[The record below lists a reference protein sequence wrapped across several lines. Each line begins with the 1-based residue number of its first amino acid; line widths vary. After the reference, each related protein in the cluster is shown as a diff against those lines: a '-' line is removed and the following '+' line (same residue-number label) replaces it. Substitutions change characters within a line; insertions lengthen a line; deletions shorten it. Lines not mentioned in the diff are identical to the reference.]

1 MPSMLFLSKLVDLF
15 SQPLCWIA
23 LLLLWALVVHRRR
36 PARSRRI
43 NGVALALLLL
53 MGWQPLPDLL
63 LRALETQYG
72 EIAPDAD
79 LHAYA
84 GVVVLGGAT
93 ESGRVAQAHSQPLI
107 TDAGERMTA
116 TVALFQ
122 HYPHLRFVYT
132 GGEGMLLGSG
142 PSEADRARQFFASL
156 GASGPRMQYE
166 ALSRNTYDNVVMT
179 AAMPGIDIQK
189 PWLLVTSAWHMPRS
203 MGVFRKA
210 GWNITAYPVDF
221 RTSESTPWTSYSLT
235 DGPQRWQIGLH
246 ELLGLV
252 SYRITG
258 RL

>member
-1 MPSMLFLSKLVDLF
+1 MFFLSKVLALF
-15 SQPLCWIA
+15 TQPLGWVATLLVLALFQRRQHAQRAKRLTFSA
-23 LLLLWALVVHRRR
+23 LLLL
-36 PARSRRI
+36 
-43 NGVALALLLL
+43 LLI
-53 MGWQPLPDLL
+53 GWEPLPDML
-63 LRALETQYG
+63 LRHLETQYA

-79 LHAYA
+79 LRNYA

-93 ESGRVAQAHSQPLI
+93 ESGWVAEAHSQPLI
-107 TDAGERMTA
+107 TDGGERLTA
-116 TVALFQ
+116 TVAMLQ
-122 HYPHLRFVYT
+122 RHPHLRFVYT

-142 PSEADRARQFFASL
+142 PSEADRARKFFESL
-156 GASGPRMQYE
+156 GATGPRMQYE
-166 ALSRNTYDNVVMT
+166 AQSRNTYDNAIMA

-203 MGVFRKA
+203 MGVFKKA

-221 RTSESTPWTSYSLT
+221 RTSDSTPWTSYSLT
-235 DGPQRWQIGLH
+235 YGPQRWQIGLH